1 MIFLNPLFPNDYA
14 AKERHFGMENFILCF
29 PKLNPLIFLRINR
42 LGGVLIIKNFVAEN
56 CERETV
62 AVGGLKCTLY
72 F

>member
-1 MIFLNPLFPNDYA
+1 
-14 AKERHFGMENFILCF
+14 MENFILCF

-56 CERETV
+56 CERETI
-62 AVGGLKCTLY
+62 AVGGPKCTLY